1 MEVSRCIMPAGRAA
15 ETIGKTAVGQI
26 LDQNYKSQVCLT
38 GPAQTR
44 RRLADLP
51 QQEIV
56 GLGDFFKL
64 QGAHTLV
71 VQLRKRLLKLQKGFV
86 QHAEFTRGLQLLR
99 LVAAPGLGKV
109 SVAVGYVLVVNQ
121 L

>member
-1 MEVSRCIMPAGRAA
+1 MPAGRASD
-15 ETIGKTAVGQI
+15 TIDKTAVGQI
-26 LDQNYKSQVCLT
+26 LDQKYKPQVCLN
-38 GPAQTR
+38 GHAQTQQP
-44 RRLADLP
+44 LADLP

-64 QGAHTLV
+64 QGTHTLV

-109 SVAVGYVLVVNQ
+109 SVAIGDRYVLVVNQ